1 MIDFS
6 KFEKKIGIKFKNKN
20 LLKQAFTHRSYI
32 NENPP
37 PAGGLLEHNERMEFL
52 GDAVLEL
59 VITENLFSKYPKKN
73 EGELTSFRAALVN
86 ADMLSKVAQLLSM
99 GDFLLLSRGETK
111 DVGRARQYILAN
123 TFEALVGAIY
133 LDQGYDKVFSFLKKN
148 LFPML
153 KEVIEKKLWIDA
165 KSLFQERAQEFKN
178 VTPSYKVVSES
189 GPDHAKN
196 FIIGVYLNNE
206 MIAEGKGVSKQE
218 AEQSAARHALKIKHW
233 ED

>member
-1 MIDFS
+1 MDFS
-6 KFEKKIGIKFKNKN
+6 KFEEKIGIKFKNKN
-20 LLKQAFTHRSYI
+20 LLQQAFTHRSYI

-37 PAGGLLEHNERMEFL
+37 AGRLLGHNERLEFL

-59 VITENLFSKYPKKN
+59 VITEYLYNKYPEKT
-73 EGELTSFRAALVN
+73 EGEMTSLRAALVN
-86 ADMLSKVAQLLSM
+86 ADMLSKVAQSLSM
-99 GDFLLLSRGETK
+99 GNFLLLSRGEAK

-148 LFPML
+148 LFPNL

-165 KSLFQERAQEFKN
+165 KSLFQEKAQEIEG
-178 VTPSYKVVSES
+178 VTPIYRVLHES
-189 GPDHAKN
+189 GPDHAKH
-196 FIIGVYLNNE
+196 FITGVYLNGE
-206 MIAEGKGVSKQE
+206 MIAEGEGASKQE
-218 AEQSAARHALKIKHW
+218 AEQSAARHGLKIKKW